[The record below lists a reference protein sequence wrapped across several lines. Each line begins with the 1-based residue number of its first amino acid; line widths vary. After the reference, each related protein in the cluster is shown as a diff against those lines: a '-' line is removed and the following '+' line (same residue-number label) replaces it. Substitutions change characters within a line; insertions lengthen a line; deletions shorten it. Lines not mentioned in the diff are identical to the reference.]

1 MTIDSSNPIGS
12 ASPIGSA
19 EIGATGAS
27 PATDAARAIGLS
39 VVSRVL
45 GEFGLGD
52 APTAGGDV
60 YGLGELTEAIAAQ
73 LPAGDSTSQGALAR
87 AVEAFAGAVAE
98 DVAARAD
105 GLTLDRIDRAL
116 GDLAQPAAQPGLA
129 DLASVTDFL
138 ETAAAR
144 LGAA

>member
-12 ASPIGSA
+12 AGPIGSA
-19 EIGATGAS
+19 EIGVTGAS
-27 PATDAARAIGLS
+27 LAVDAAHAIGLS

-52 APTAGGDV
+52 VAPAAGGDI
-60 YGLGELTEAIAAQ
+60 YGLGGLTDAITAQ

-87 AVEAFAGAVAE
+87 AIEAFAGAVAE

-105 GLTLDRIDRAL
+105 GLTLDRIDRVL
-116 GDLAQPAAQPGLA
+116 GESAQPALP

-138 ETAAAR
+138 ELAASR
-144 LGAA
+144 LAGA

>member
-1 MTIDSSNPIGS
+1 MTIDSSNPIGGAGPIRPADLQPES
-12 ASPIGSA
+12 AG
-19 EIGATGAS
+19 
-27 PATDAARAIGLS
+27 PAADAARAIGLS

-45 GEFGLGD
+45 AEFGIGD
-52 APTAGGDV
+52 TAASGAGGDV
-60 YGLGELTEAIAAQ
+60 YGLGAITDTIAAQ
-73 LPAGDSTSQGALAR
+73 LPAGDSTSQGGLAR

-105 GLTLDRIDRAL
+105 GLTLDRIDTIMGEL
-116 GDLAQPAAQPGLA
+116 PQPALP

-138 ETAAAR
+138 EQAAAL